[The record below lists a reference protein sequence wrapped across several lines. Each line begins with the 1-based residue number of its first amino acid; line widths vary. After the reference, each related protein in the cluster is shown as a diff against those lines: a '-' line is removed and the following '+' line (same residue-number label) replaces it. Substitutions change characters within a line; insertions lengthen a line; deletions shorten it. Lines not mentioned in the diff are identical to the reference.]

1 MLVIQLKNRYNT
13 KINEIEKKI
22 TDHEFNKLTSDN
34 CTSILKQP
42 NLASRNDIP
51 DFVKKADFNN
61 KLRKLNENVTSNKT
75 KHVLAEN

>member
-34 CTSILKQP
+34 CTSILKQS

-61 KLRKLNENVTSNKT
+61 KLRKLNKNVTSNKT